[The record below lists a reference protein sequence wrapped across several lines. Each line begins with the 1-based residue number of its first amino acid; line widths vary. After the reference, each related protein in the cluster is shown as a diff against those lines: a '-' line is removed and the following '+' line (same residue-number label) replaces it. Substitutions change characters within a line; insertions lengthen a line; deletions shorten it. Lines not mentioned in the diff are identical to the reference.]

1 LKCSTKGVMQ
11 GLIALAMGLLISG
24 AGAQQSNWRSLFDGK
39 TLDGWQQ
46 VGPGGF
52 VIEEGLLKSQGGM
65 GLLWYTPEKFSNVEM
80 RIVFRNPGGKNSGVF
95 VRIPQQP
102 NEPWMPVNKG
112 YEVQIDNNA
121 DAFHT
126 TGVLYSLTKAL
137 AQPTVVGEWNTL
149 LIRLEGNRTSVAVN
163 DVLVTDFTEGD
174 PVPPK
179 VEWYEPD
186 RGPRPESGYIGV
198 QNHGEE
204 DIVYFREISVRSLR

>member
-1 LKCSTKGVMQ
+1 MKGSTGRLIQ
-11 GLIALAMGLLISG
+11 GLTGLAMGLLMNTVNG
-24 AGAQQSNWRSLFDGK
+24 QSSDWRSLLDGK

-52 VIEEGLLKSQGGM
+52 VIEDGLLKSEGGM

-95 VRIPQQP
+95 VRIPQAP
-102 NEPWMPVNKG
+102 TEPWMPVNKG

-121 DAFHT
+121 DEFHT

-149 LIRLEGNRTSVAVN
+149 LIRLEGNRTSVTVN
-163 DVLVTDFTEGD
+163 GILVTDFTEGD

-204 DIVYFREISVRSLR
+204 DTVYFREISVRSLL

>member
-1 LKCSTKGVMQ
+1 MSFSKSALLGVA
-11 GLIALAMGLLISG
+11 ALATG
-24 AGAQQSNWRSLFDGK
+24 AMLSMTFAQEESWRSLFDGDSL
-39 TLDGWQQ
+39 TGWQQ
-46 VGPGGF
+46 VGPGEF
-52 VIEEGLLKSQGGM
+52 VIEQGLLKSQGGM
-65 GLLWYTPEKFSNVEM
+65 GLLWYTGEKFSNVELKV
-80 RIVFRNPGGKNSGVF
+80 VFRNPGGKNSGVF
-95 VRIPQQP
+95 VRIPEQP
-102 NEPWMPVNKG
+102 TEPWMPVNRG

-121 DAFHT
+121 DEFHT

-149 LIRLEGNRTSVAVN
+149 LIRLDGDRTSVKVN

-174 PVPPK
+174 AVPAK

-198 QNHGEE
+198 QNHGSE